1 MASLGRA
8 IASGVTNIAEI
19 TPTLVNLNF
28 NFALH
33 QVEAPVE
40 FEGVGQALSHLRRT
54 EAEAGRTHITARI
67 LGALFISIAPKTPK
81 LFSLYGL
88 RASEIS
94 RSPTINP
101 SRNQQYGFFSN
112 RVGADATTIWAG
124 ATSGPGAIAVHL
136 LACMLARIW
145 DSSEAT
151 SIWMEIVKHRSENII
166 SGLEE
171 GSMANFSDFA
181 AAKNTLSRQQ
191 LAEWDASARAWLHA
205 ADRVKAYEQK
215 QLMLILDNI
224 GQHVN
229 SVQGTFES
237 VIKAWQD
244 SLTVFEA
251 LVNGVSQKAKSG
263 EILLALSAWHL
274 YPDLMIVEP
283 LPKTI
288 NQKDPLIPS
297 CGILTVGLHRVGEEQ
312 GGLRWSLPLAQLR
325 HYGAPVTR
333 NRTVNSTQ
341 RLTLDEFA
349 QTFLGAFLHGW
360 GDRGTKTL
368 DMIRWLQKVR
378 RTLAILAEQGHH
390 SALEDLIWHPMGS
403 WLGMLLDAS
412 ETCLQAFDIGD
423 ESPKQLLRLG
433 RRYAEVF
440 LGKPIPGPYF
450 GLSDRGTFVSC
461 TGTEDDRIQVLREA
475 AAKLPGRPG
484 QMFIRVR
491 HEVVGAPSVYEYMTA
506 KPIERTSSKRHNDGS
521 HQPVFVHQRWIYG
534 GGKIHSHTV
543 DVQYFRKLVVVFPE
557 LQRPSHTT
565 AEHTSAE
572 AVVLHRINESTDLL
586 SRCSQFISINDPGEY
601 RTAQPELQASFSASF
616 EERSKRYQAQG
627 EDVLSREIC
636 AIEDFRIEKMGI
648 FWPGYATDEQS
659 TSPWYEMIYGDESAA
674 LFADSNEHSIRQTAK
689 DYSLTHFHY
698 FFESHLLDP
707 GALLHALYRWFA
719 SADKSLGYWRSLR
732 GVSSAA
738 LLYKN
743 FKIATI
749 DVRVLERRVWEAPWI
764 TVSTKAAQ
772 WIHLSTEADSWIPV
786 STEAQKDDGKLD
798 ISTSIDLAVL
808 LPCQLDLKAA
818 FSCIC
823 FFESGRFQVQ
833 PRNLQNV
840 MAMCS
845 NDLIWVAS
853 CLLDD
858 PLSGCSLE
866 NCSQIRVFPGNIG
879 RSGIAFLVAPVEP
892 MRRSN
897 TIHDFREIVHRPFE
911 GHLQNNFRTT
921 SLHLSFTTAESPI
934 GDDFSGM
941 RDEEIYLLETLLSVH
956 EGGEW
961 VADLDVLK
969 SFSNRDNY
977 TASRLC
983 EEHPDS
989 QMRTELEFCC
999 IDNWTELLEP
1009 PEARF
1014 GIVRACGDWQARLAT
1029 FTLAVSTGNKVVI
1042 LPNSICWDCVNRTL
1056 SSKNERD
1063 KVLLI
1068 A

>member
-40 FEGVGQALSHLRRT
+40 FEGVGQALSHLRRA

-67 LGALFISIAPKTPK
+67 LGALFVSIAPKTPK

-94 RSPTINP
+94 RSPTANP

-151 SIWMEIVKHRSENII
+151 SIWMEIVKQRSENILI
-166 SGLEE
+166 GLEE
-171 GSMANFSDFA
+171 GSMANFSDVA

-205 ADRVKAYEQK
+205 ADRVKAHEQK

-283 LPKTI
+283 LPKTV
-288 NQKDPLIPS
+288 NQKDALLPS

-349 QTFLGAFLHGW
+349 QAFLGAFLHGW

-378 RTLAILAEQGHH
+378 RNLTMVAKQGHF
-390 SALEDLIWHPMGS
+390 SALDDLIWHPMGS

-440 LGKPIPGPYF
+440 LGKPIQGPYF
-450 GLSDRGTFVSC
+450 GLSDKGSFVSC
-461 TGTEDDRIQVLREA
+461 TGTEDNRIQVLREA
-475 AAKLPGRPG
+475 AAKLPGRPR

-491 HEVVGAPSVYEYMTA
+491 HEVVGATPFYEYMTA
-506 KPIERTSSKRHNDGS
+506 KPIERTPSKRHNDGS
-521 HQPVFVHQRWIYG
+521 HQPVFVHQRWLYG
-534 GGKIHSHTV
+534 GGKIPNHTL
-543 DVQYFRKLVVVFPE
+543 DVRYFRKLVAVFPE
-557 LQRPSHTT
+557 LQRSSHN
-565 AEHTSAE
+565 AAE
-572 AVVLHRINESTDLL
+572 AVVPDQFQNSGNLL
-586 SRCSQFISINDPGEY
+586 SRCSDFISTNGRREY
-601 RTAQPELQASFSASF
+601 SAEFRASLRARF
-616 EERSKRYQAQG
+616 EERSRRYQAQG
-627 EDVLSREIC
+627 EDVLLSELY
-636 AIEDFRIEKMGI
+636 AIEDFRIDMMGI
-648 FWPGYATDEQS
+648 YWPGYAVDEQS
-659 TSPWYEMIYGDESAA
+659 SSPWYEMIYGDESAA
-674 LFADSNEHSIRQTAK
+674 LFADSNEHPTRQTAK

-698 FFESHLLDP
+698 FFESPLLDP
-707 GALLHALYRWFA
+707 DALLHALYRWFA
-719 SADKSLGYWRSLR
+719 SADKTLSYWRSLR

-738 LLYKN
+738 LLYQN

-749 DVRVLERRVWEAPWI
+749 DVRVLEGRFWEAPWI
-764 TVSTKAAQ
+764 PV
-772 WIHLSTEADSWIPV
+772 LTEAWS
-786 STEAQKDDGKLD
+786 QKYDGKVD
-798 ISTSIDLAVL
+798 VATSMDLAVL
-808 LPCQLDLKAA
+808 MPCQLDLKAA

-833 PRNLQNV
+833 PVNLHNV

-858 PLSGCSLE
+858 PSNSCSLE
-866 NCSQIRVFPGNIG
+866 KRSQIRVFPGNIG
-879 RSGIAFLVAPVEP
+879 RSGIAFLVPPVEP

-911 GHLQNNFRTT
+911 GHLQNNFGTT

-977 TASRLC
+977 TASELC

-989 QMRTELEFCC
+989 QMSAELEASC

-1042 LPNSICWDCVNRTL
+1042 LPNSICWDCINRTL
-1056 SSKNERD
+1056 SSIIPDD
-1063 KVLLI
+1063 KILLI

>member
-54 EAEAGRTHITARI
+54 EAEAGRTHETARI

-101 SRNQQYGFFSN
+101 SRSQQYGFFSN
-112 RVGADATTIWAG
+112 RVGADATTIWAS

-151 SIWMEIVKHRSENII
+151 SIWMEIVKHRSENIL
-166 SGLEE
+166 SGLED
-171 GSMANFSDFA
+171 GYMAAFSDVA

-237 VIKAWQD
+237 VVKAWQD

-283 LPKTI
+283 LPKTV
-288 NQKDPLIPS
+288 NQNDSLIPS

-312 GGLRWSLPLAQLR
+312 GGIRWSLPLAQLR

-378 RTLAILAEQGHH
+378 RTLTIVAKQGHH
-390 SALEDLIWHPMGS
+390 SPLDDLILPPMGS

-440 LGKPIPGPYF
+440 LGKPIHGPYF
-450 GLSDRGTFVSC
+450 GLSDRGMFVSC

-491 HEVVGAPSVYEYMTA
+491 HEVVGAPPVYEYMTA

-543 DVQYFRKLVVVFPE
+543 DVRYFRKLVVVFPE
-557 LQRPSHTT
+557 LQRSSHITSEADPDKDEAPS
-565 AEHTSAE
+565 
-572 AVVLHRINESTDLL
+572 DLL
-586 SRCSQFISINDPGEY
+586 SKCSRFISRNDAENY
-601 RTAQPELQASFSASF
+601 RIARPELQASFQASF
-616 EERSKRYQAQG
+616 EARLKRYQAQG
-627 EDVLSREIC
+627 EDVLLREIC
-636 AIEDFRIEKMGI
+636 AIEDFRVDKMGI
-648 FWPGYATDEQS
+648 FWPGFAADEQS
-659 TSPWYEMIYGDESAA
+659 TSPWYEMMYGDESAA
-674 LFADSNEHSIRQTAK
+674 LFADSNEHPIRQTAK
-689 DYSLTHFHY
+689 DYSLTHFHN

-707 GALLHALYRWFA
+707 NALLDTLYRWFG
-719 SADKSLGYWRSLR
+719 SADNTLFYWRSLR
-732 GVSSAA
+732 AVSSAA

-749 DVRVLERRVWEAPWI
+749 DLRVLERRFWEAPWI
-764 TVSTKAAQ
+764 P
-772 WIHLSTEADSWIPV
+772 ISTEVSLQIPV
-786 STEAQKDDGKLD
+786 AGKPNTA
-798 ISTSIDLAVL
+798 TSKYLTVL
-808 LPCQLDLKAA
+808 TPYQLDLKAA

-833 PRNLQNV
+833 PINLHNV

-858 PLSGCSLE
+858 PLNGCSLE
-866 NCSQIRVFPGNIG
+866 KRSPIRVFPGNIG
-879 RSGIAFLVAPVEP
+879 RSGIAFLVPPIEP

-934 GDDFSGM
+934 GINFSGM

-977 TASRLC
+977 TAIGLC

-989 QMRTELEFCC
+989 QMGAEIEASC

-1014 GIVRACGDWQARLAT
+1014 GVVRACGDWQARLAT
-1029 FTLAVSTGNKVVI
+1029 FTLAVSTGNQVVI
-1042 LPNSICWDCVNRTL
+1042 LPNGICWDCVNGTL
-1056 SSKNERD
+1056 SSEIADGKII
-1063 KVLLI
+1063 LI